1 MLLRSQ
7 GTIFYK
13 YHGTEGLIFDHRVPS
28 MGRIIYKEIQD
39 KKPPIVYFAC
49 TLLFLAATLI
59 PLLGLVL
66 ETGSMTD
73 HLPIWAIIPIS
84 AVIGLGMPAL
94 ILYSRMVILVDD
106 DGVLIEYRP
115 FIKRRIYASEIESV
129 SMVDDVGLSD
139 GGGWGIRFQLLSLRN
154 RKYSMSGH
162 QGVLLETIYSSRI
175 LLGTDSGEELLRALE
190 DVIIPFAADV
200 P

>member
-1 MLLRSQ
+1 
-7 GTIFYK
+7 
-13 YHGTEGLIFDHRVPS
+13 